1 VPGGDPTER
10 KGAEQGE
17 LRDERSPGEDSST
30 RDDGSR
36 RVELTV
42 EEDDGERVDV
52 FLADRLRLSR
62 TRIQKL
68 IADDLIRID
77 GASPKKSA
85 PVELGQTI
93 VVEIPPPEP
102 LSTEAEEIPL
112 DIVYEDGALLVV
124 DKPAGMVVHPA
135 PGHPGGTL
143 VNALLHHVDDLSGIG
158 GKLRPGIV
166 HRLDKDTSGLLV
178 VAKSDEA
185 HRSLSNQLRRREVGR
200 LYRAASWGHLS
211 ESPMKID
218 APLGRDPRNRKRR
231 AVIPEGRRAVTKVRV
246 RERWVAAE
254 LLDVKLET
262 GRTHQIRVHLAHLG
276 HPIVGD
282 ELYGAGWERGM
293 SGPIRAWARELARRT
308 TRQFL
313 HAAVLSFV
321 HPISGEKMR
330 FRAPL
335 PPDLAE
341 VAEWALETSTSGVTE

>member
-1 VPGGDPTER
+1 MEEDENAGGTE
-10 KGAEQGE
+10 GG
-17 LRDERSPGEDSST
+17 
-30 RDDGSR
+30 R
-36 RVELTV
+36 RLELTV
-42 EEDDGERVDV
+42 DEDAGERLDA
-52 FLADRLRLSR
+52 FLADRLSLSR

-68 IADDLIRID
+68 IAADRIRVD

-85 PVELGQTI
+85 PVELGQEI
-93 VVEIPPPEP
+93 VVEVPPPEP
-102 LSTEAEEIPL
+102 LSTEPEDIPL
-112 DIVYEDGALLVV
+112 DIVYEDEALLVV
-124 DKPAGMVVHPA
+124 NKPAGMVVHPA

-178 VAKSDEA
+178 VAKSDRA
-185 HRSLSNQLRRREVGR
+185 HRSLSDQLRRREVGR

-211 ESPMKID
+211 DSPTTID

-231 AVIPEGRRAVTKVRV
+231 AVVPEGKRAVTKVRV

-276 HPIVGD
+276 HPVVGD
-282 ELYGAGWERGM
+282 DLYGAGWERGM
-293 SGPIRAWARELARRT
+293 SGPIRAWAREMTRRT
-308 TRQFL
+308 TRMFL
-313 HAAVLSFV
+313 HATALSFL
-321 HPISGEKMR
+321 HPVRGETMR

-335 PPDLAE
+335 PPELAE
-341 VAEWALETSTSGVTE
+341 VADWAHETSASGVTE